1 MDRISVIV
9 PVYNVENYLGKCVD
23 SLLCQTVPPFEIIL
37 VDDGSTDSSGAMC
50 DSYARE
56 HPELVRVIHQENAG
70 LGGARDTGIG
80 AAEGNWLLFIDSD
93 DYVAENAISRLTEA
107 IGLGSDIIIFGFT
120 EIGEDG
126 TVFSVENDGYPDG
139 TVLDFSESP
148 EVVFIKPNAWNK
160 LYRRSLFTET
170 GILFPSRVWYEDIRT
185 TVKLS
190 ASAGKVAFITDPLYY
205 YLRRSGSIMNNAN
218 IVRNAEIIDAFD
230 DLLGWFREKGLF
242 EKYYDALCY
251 LTIYH
256 VYIAASV
263 RVIRIDKRSKLIGRF
278 ASYLR
283 DNFPDYEKNPY
294 LNRLG
299 QNKTLI
305 YKALQGRHYSAIR
318 ALFKIKDSL

>member
-242 EKYYDALCY
+242 EKYYD
-251 LTIYH
+251 
-256 VYIAASV
+256 
-263 RVIRIDKRSKLIGRF
+263 
-278 ASYLR
+278 
-283 DNFPDYEKNPY
+283 
-294 LNRLG
+294 
-299 QNKTLI
+299 
-305 YKALQGRHYSAIR
+305 
-318 ALFKIKDSL
+318 